1 MAQESKVD
9 SVLVD
14 YNVFFKK
21 MDQNFV
27 DEINAEEFI
36 VRVKK
41 ATVKQLDPH
50 SHFYTKEESISRNN
64 AWKGI
69 SYAGIGASVKEST
82 NGAIIEYCKK
92 GYGASEQ
99 GLLPGDIIIQIDTTY
114 CKGLSFK
121 QVISLLRGRD
131 HSTVQVAVK
140 RGEQKIT
147 RTIERKYI
155 ISKSISFADTIS
167 KGIGLIKV
175 DQFLRG
181 SGEEFRRQVKKV
193 VEKGADKLIID
204 LRGNIGGLVTE
215 TVKAL
220 SAVLEKG
227 TTVYTLKSK
236 DEKSNYS
243 DKTKSTPVNA
253 GMPLILMVD
262 HKTISSGEIFCGT
275 IQDLDRGVLLGK
287 KTAGKGIVQ
296 GTRYFNDGSSLYITA
311 ARYHLPS
318 GRCIQRTDYSKNY
331 NSKKTTVIKND
342 SFESKNGRKLISG
355 DGVTPDIKLD
365 YLDRQLNILTAIEK
379 SGLVFEFA
387 VDVIREYGGDTFK
400 NWKSISNDWIEFLN
414 DNHQRIKL
422 EKHSEFLKFKTLF
435 QDFKRA
441 NRKIEKLVLQLEKQ
455 KLHKINVNQEV
466 IKSILHQKL
475 ILFTS
480 FNEGVYHHLSHSD
493 LWIQQ
498 AIHILNS
505 KDTYNQTLNSN

>member
-99 GLLPGDIIIQIDTTY
+99 GLLPGDIIIQIDSTY

-422 EKHSEFLKFKTLF
+422 EKHSEFLKFETLF

>member
-422 EKHSEFLKFKTLF
+422 EKHSEFLKFETLF

-466 IKSILHQKL
+466 IKSILYQKL

-480 FNEGVYHHLSHSD
+480 FNEGVYHHLSRSD

>member
-131 HSTVQVAVK
+131 HSTVKVAVK

-422 EKHSEFLKFKTLF
+422 EKHSEFLKFETLF